1 MWFDETIDEKYQTID
16 ITLIV
21 RIQWKSIWGLPVT
34 SNFYLTILEQY
45 YGLLFSFI
53 FVVFLKINK
62 FILIQWYQKIWVI
75 ADIIYKLYEYRWGP
89 KNYIW

>member
-21 RIQWKSIWGLPVT
+21 RIQWKSILGLSVT

-45 YGLLFSFI
+45 YGL
-53 FVVFLKINK
+53 
-62 FILIQWYQKIWVI
+62 
-75 ADIIYKLYEYRWGP
+75 
-89 KNYIW
+89 YIK